1 MVSRRMRTRMR
12 MWVAFFSVSLCAS
25 LAYAQQGPRFIN
37 PPGLS
42 KPTGYTHV
50 VVAPDGRT
58 VYLAGQVAFDST
70 GQVVGKGDFK
80 AQAEQVYQNL
90 RRALASVGGSLG
102 DVVKTTTYI
111 TDVNNVPELREIR
124 GKYLNPAHPPANTL
138 LVVAGLARPEL
149 LLEIDGV
156 AVLSQGVR
164 LTDGR

>member
-1 MVSRRMRTRMR
+1 MW
-12 MWVAFFSVSLCAS
+12 MWVAFFSVTLCS
-25 LAYAQQGPRFIN
+25 SPAYAQQGSRFVN
-37 PPGLS
+37 PPGLA

-111 TDVNNVPELREIR
+111 TDMNNVAQLREIR

-149 LLEIDGV
+149 LLEIEGV

-164 LTDGR
+164 LTDGN

>member
-1 MVSRRMRTRMR
+1 MTLRVKDLLGVPRMGTKMCMR
-12 MWVAFFSVSLCAS
+12 VAFLSLILCS
-25 LAYAQQGPRFIN
+25 LLHAQQGPKFIN
-37 PPGLS
+37 PPGLT
-42 KPTGYTHV
+42 KPAGYTHV

-111 TDVNNVPELREIR
+111 TDVNN
-124 GKYLNPAHPPANTL
+124 
-138 LVVAGLARPEL
+138 
-149 LLEIDGV
+149 
-156 AVLSQGVR
+156 
-164 LTDGR
+164 